1 MFVVWNLKKK
11 RKLFNKHPSGV
22 KQLLISLKEM
32 SRLKMTRS
40 KAKTYDLPTLE
51 EVEEVITRS
60 KDALGLLGR
69 DSTSSKENK
78 QSSES
83 IKSNELSVNSKRKA
97 KFPNEFAAPDL
108 SIASLDMKHMLEE
121 FDEEQRHQ
129 RERGDDRRSPRKK
142 SKERKKIYDARESL
156 KDVRK
161 LGKNDAPEIGYR
173 GNRRQFLIREL
184 DLDKIH
190 PNGDNY
196 LDVKNTTGFKVVL
209 IGKTGSGKTVTLKS
223 ILYEK
228 WEYIPCAQVYS
239 GSEDLNHQ
247 YAEFIPD
254 IFIFEEDLL
263 NEEAYKEMIKRQKI
277 ALKYLG
283 NPWTAIVWDD
293 IIEDNKTF
301 NKACVKQTYKKGRHW
316 RVLHFLL
323 LQYGMDVKIDIR
335 AQIDGVFMF
344 RETNP
349 QIRERLYN
357 NFSGGIESFKDFGK
371 ILDFVTNDFKSLY
384 VHNRGQSA
392 KFEDCVFYYKARD
405 DIPIDF
411 QFGAQECW
419 MYNEE
424 VNNKT
429 NVEMMF

>member
-1 MFVVWNLKKK
+1 MKWAVWFVELKKEGSISAIK
-11 RKLFNKHPSGV
+11 PPFKV
-22 KQLLISLKEM
+22 KQLLISFKEM

-69 DSTSSKENK
+69 EASLTEEKHTNPVKSSSSSK
-78 QSSES
+78 
-83 IKSNELSVNSKRKA
+83 RAA
-97 KFPNEFAAPDL
+97 KFPDEFAAPDL
-108 SIASLDMKHMLEE
+108 SIASLDMKHMLDE
-121 FDEEQRHQ
+121 FDEEQRHH
-129 RERGDDRRSPRKK
+129 RERTDQKRSPRRK

-156 KDVRK
+156 KDARK

-173 GNRRQFLIREL
+173 GNRRQVLIHEL
-184 DLDKIH
+184 DLEKIH

-254 IFIFEEDLL
+254 VFIFEEDLL

-349 QIRERLYN
+349 QIRERLFN
-357 NFSGGIESFKDFGK
+357 NFSGGIESFKDFCK
-371 ILDFVTNDFKSLY
+371 ILDFVTDDFKSLY
-384 VHNRGQSA
+384 VHNRGQSS
-392 KFEDCVFYYKARD
+392 KFEDCVFYYKARN
-405 DIPIDF
+405 DIPVDF
-411 QFGAQECW
+411 KFGAQECW
-419 MYNEE
+419 MYDEE
-424 VNNKT
+424 VNSRERK
-429 NVEMMF
+429 EMVF